1 MLEDQYCTSYR
12 LVSAVR
18 EGRVETVRELLK
30 SFSLSYSREW
40 ARGYVL
46 LRDALENKHTEIA
59 KLLLIKG
66 SKVNSNGKYPNSPLH
81 FAATNGDIDIVQ
93 MLLDRGANINA
104 QNKSGDT
111 PLHNAVK
118 SKKLEIVE
126 SLINRGANV
135 NTSNRKNLIPLYIAI
150 QKNAKEIATL
160 LLSRAANSV
169 RAKEPHSTTI
179 LHIAAKRGFLPIVEY
194 LVKHGAYDNSTYTS
208 VSPERYTPIQLAII
222 HKREKV
228 VKLLLKCE
236 ADIDA
241 QNKFGQTI
249 LNFAVG
255 RGQSVIVEHILKR
268 CPDVNNKSNRSALN
282 IAVHGNGVQYNKIV
296 KNLLQYGFSVNPE
309 HRNNSKLL
317 HAAVQKGYLTIVE
330 ELLKYSTD
338 VNILCNSTSINDS
351 MLLHVATEYRQV
363 EVAKLLIRYGADV
376 NAQDKT
382 GNTPIYYAVEN
393 AHLKMIK
400 LLLTNKAN
408 VKDNPELLN
417 TAVKKNCKEIIEIL
431 LQHGAD
437 INASDK
443 YGITALHCTASD
455 KCECLDEYTDA
466 NNINEDIAKLLLS
479 KGANVNAQTKSG
491 KTILHAA
498 IYDRNVKVVELLLE
512 YNVDVNST
520 YKDDRTPLHLSAQEA
535 DEVISEMLLNKG
547 ANINA
552 KQKDGT
558 TALHIATRYGHEEV
572 VEVLLKCGARIDSKT
587 KKGTTPLHIAAETGY
602 LEIVE
607 LLLKFGADIDSK
619 NECGETALH
628 IASNEECTEIV
639 IALLDHGS
647 DVTITTE
654 YSYTAL
660 DIVKAG
666 IDSFY
671 SRYCPDD
678 SDSDIFDHSIIAHEA
693 IADILK
699 CHMIKLKT
707 ANLYACNQN
716 LLSITISD
724 DKELSYFQDEC
735 EEEIASMKS
744 EKIDAN
750 ISFYNILTKGISQL
764 AIYAGNESV
773 VQVLRS
779 DDYKRKFPIY
789 ASTINTH
796 FRNGERRK
804 ELLEQG
810 AKIFH
815 FFFNFLGLPRVCAER
830 IFNYLSDEDL
840 RTLMDACKPISRY
853 QQF

>member
-1 MLEDQYCTSYR
+1 MVEDQYYTSYH
-12 LVSAVR
+12 LLSAVR
-18 EGRVETVRELLK
+18 EGKVKTVRELLK

-66 SKVNSNGKYPNSPLH
+66 SKVNSGGKYPNSPLH
-81 FAATNGDIDIVQ
+81 FAATIGDIDIVQ
-93 MLLDRGANINA
+93 MLLDRGAKINA
-104 QNKSGDT
+104 QNKLGDT

-126 SLINRGANV
+126 LLINRGADV
-135 NTSNRKNLIPLYIAI
+135 NTSNRKNLIPLYVAI
-150 QKNAKEIATL
+150 QSNAKEITTL
-160 LLSRAANSV
+160 LLSRAAASV
-169 RAKEPHSTTI
+169 SAKEPHSTTI
-179 LHIAAKRGFLPIVEY
+179 LHDAANRGFFPIVEY
-194 LVKHGAYDNSTYTS
+194 LVKHGAYNNSTYTCE
-208 VSPERYTPIQLAII
+208 SPQRYTPIQLAIVN
-222 HKREKV
+222 KREKV
-228 VKLLLKCE
+228 FKLLLECE

-241 QNKFGQTI
+241 ENKFGKTI
-249 LNFAVG
+249 LNFAVEK
-255 RGQSVIVEHILKR
+255 GQSVIVEHILKR

-282 IAVHGNGVQYNKIV
+282 IAVHGNGAQYKKIV
-296 KNLLQYGFSVNPE
+296 KILLEYGFSVNPE

-351 MLLHVATEYRQV
+351 MLLHVATKYKQV
-363 EVAKLLIRYGADV
+363 EVAKLLISYEADV

-382 GNTPIYYAVEN
+382 GNTPIYYAIEN
-393 AHLKMIK
+393 VHLKMIN
-400 LLLTNKAN
+400 LLLTNKAS

-417 TAVKKNCKEIIEIL
+417 TAVKKNCIEIIEIL

-455 KCECLDEYTDA
+455 KCVDEYTDA

-479 KGANVNAQTKSG
+479 RGANVNAQTNSG
-491 KTILHAA
+491 KTILDSA
-498 IYDRNVKVVELLLE
+498 IYDGNVKVVELLLE

-520 YKDDRTPLHLSAQEA
+520 YKNDRTPLHLCAEEG
-535 DEVISEMLLNKG
+535 DEVISKMLLNNG

-558 TALHIATRYGHEEV
+558 TALHIATQYGHEEL
-572 VEVLLKCGARIDSKT
+572 VELLLKCGARIDSKT

-607 LLLKFGADIDSK
+607 LLLKFGADIDAK
-619 NECGETALH
+619 NEHGETALH
-628 IASNEECTEIV
+628 IASTEEYTDIV

-660 DIVKAG
+660 DIAKDG
-666 IDSFY
+666 IDLFY

-678 SDSDIFDHSIIAHEA
+678 SDSDIFDHSIIDHEA
-693 IADILK
+693 IAHILK

-724 DKELSYFQDEC
+724 DKDLSYFQLEC
-735 EEEIASMKS
+735 EGEIASMKS

-773 VQVLRS
+773 VQVLKS
-779 DDYKRKFPIY
+779 NDYKRKFPLY
-789 ASTINTH
+789 ASTISTH

-815 FFFNFLGLPRVCAER
+815 FFFNFLRLPHVCAER

-853 QQF
+853 QQS